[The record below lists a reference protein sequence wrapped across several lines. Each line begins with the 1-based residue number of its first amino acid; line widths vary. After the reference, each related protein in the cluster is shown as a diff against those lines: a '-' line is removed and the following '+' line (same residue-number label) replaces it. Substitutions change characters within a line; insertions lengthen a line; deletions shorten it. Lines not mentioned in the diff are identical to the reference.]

1 MTLRHYFLMA
11 ALLLCGL
18 SSTHAI
24 NRTELIKYAQT
35 LKGKKGAE
43 LKKAMNPLLA
53 PKTVLPYGSKDK
65 GTWWGFWYTDR
76 NPETNECYNR
86 YSSNKFYFNG
96 HTGMAISGMNIEHSF
111 PKSWWGGS
119 ENNAYQDL
127 YNLYPSDSK
136 ANSSKS
142 NYAMGVVTNITSEDK
157 GYDKVGS
164 GTIDG
169 QTGVPCWEPGD
180 TYKGDFAR
188 SYMYMAIAYS
198 NLKYVKTGKQ
208 TMANNDYPGMKSWAT
223 TLYIQW
229 SKADKVN
236 DLERARNNAV
246 ANIEGNR
253 NLLIDFPHL
262 AEYVWGD
269 STDIAFNPETSITT
283 ADDDNR
289 YLKEPSQPVTPPS
302 EDKYTFELADKIE
315 SGKSYLIVAQSESKY
330 IAAKPI
336 NSKYGFLYTT
346 DVTVNDQKQIT
357 VSSKANAFIITQQS
371 DDKYYIVDSN
381 NQYYYNDNRY
391 QNFNVTSSPS
401 ATTLWTLTPNS
412 DGTWKIVS
420 ATNHRIQ
427 YSSNYHSF
435 GCYSSE
441 QGTMPLLFVETET
454 PTAIQTATLHQRQAS
469 DIRYN
474 LGGQRVDEHYKG
486 IVVVNGKKIIVK

>member
-1 MTLRHYFLMA
+1 MTLKHYLLAA

-24 NRTELIKYAQT
+24 NRAELIKYAQT

-43 LKKAMNPLLA
+43 LKKALHPLLT
-53 PKTVLPYGSKDK
+53 PKTVLDYGSKEK

-76 NPETNECYNR
+76 DPKTYECYNR
-86 YSSNKFYFNG
+86 YSSNKFYFQNHDG
-96 HTGMAISGMNIEHSF
+96 KAISGMNIEHSF
-111 PKSWWGGS
+111 PKSWWGGK
-119 ENNAYQDL
+119 ENNAYKDL

-142 NYAMGVVTNITSEDK
+142 NYPMGVVTNVETEDK
-157 GYDKVGS
+157 GYDKLGT

-169 QTGVPCWEPGD
+169 KSGMQCWEPGD
-180 TYKGDFAR
+180 IYKGDFAR

-198 NLKYVKTGKQ
+198 NLTFSGTGLQ
-208 TMANNDYPGMKSWAT
+208 TMANNDYPGMRTWAT
-223 TLYIQW
+223 KLYIQW
-229 SKADKVN
+229 SNADKIDN
-236 DLERARNNAV
+236 LERARNNAV

-289 YLKEPSQPVTPPS
+289 YLKEPAQPVTPPS

-315 SGKSYLIVAQSESKY
+315 SGKCYLIVAQNGNNY
-330 IAAKPI
+330 TAAKPI
-336 NSKYGFLYTT
+336 SSKYGYLSTT

-371 DDKYYIVDSN
+371 DGKNYIVDSN

-391 QNFNVTSSPS
+391 PNFNVTRSPS
-401 ATTLWTLTPNS
+401 ATALWTLTHNS
-412 DGTWKIVS
+412 DNTWKIVS
-420 ATNHRIQ
+420 ATNHWIQ

-435 GCYSSE
+435 GCYTSE
-441 QGTMPLLFVETET
+441 QGTMPLLYVETET
-454 PTAIQTATLHQRQAS
+454 PTAIQTATLHQRQSS

-474 LGGQRVDEHYKG
+474 LKGQRVDEYYKG
-486 IVVVNGKKIIVK
+486 IVVINGKKIIVR

>member
-1 MTLRHYFLMA
+1 MTLKHYLLAA
-11 ALLLCGL
+11 ALLLCGS

-24 NRTELIKYAQT
+24 NRAELIKYAQT

-43 LKKAMNPLLA
+43 LKAALHPLLA
-53 PKTVLPYGSKDK
+53 PKTVLEYGS
-65 GTWWGFWYTDR
+65 GTENTWWGFWYTDR
-76 NPETNECYNR
+76 DPKTNECYNR
-86 YSSNKFYFNG
+86 YSSSKFYFKDHNG
-96 HTGMAISGMNIEHSF
+96 IAINGMNIEHSF
-111 PKSWWGGS
+111 PKSWWGGDK
-119 ENNAYQDL
+119 NKAYKDL

-142 NYAMGVVTNITSEDK
+142 NYPMGVVTNVKIEDE
-157 GYDKVGS
+157 GYDKVGT

-169 QTGVPCWEPGD
+169 QTGVQCWEPGD
-180 TYKGDFAR
+180 IYKGDFAR

-198 NLKYVKTGKQ
+198 NLTFSGTGEE
-208 TMANNDYPGMKSWAT
+208 TMANNDYPGMKPWAT

-229 SKADKVN
+229 SKTDKV
-236 DLERARNNAV
+236 DSLERVRNNAV

-269 STDIAFNPETSITT
+269 STDIAFNPEVSITT
-283 ADDDNR
+283 ADDDDR
-289 YLKEPSQPVTPPS
+289 YLKEPSLPVTPPS
-302 EDKYTFELADKIE
+302 EDKYTFVLADKVE
-315 SGKSYLIVAQSESKY
+315 SGKSYLIVAQSGSND

-336 NSKYGFLYTT
+336 SSKYGYLSTA

-357 VSSKANAFIITQQS
+357 VSSKANAFIITLQS

-391 QNFNVTSSPS
+391 QNFNVTRSPS
-401 ATTLWTLTPNS
+401 ATALWTLTPNS
-412 DGTWKIVS
+412 DNTWKIVS
-420 ATNHRIQ
+420 ATNHWIQ
-427 YSSNYHSF
+427 YSSVHTSF
-435 GCYSSE
+435 GCYAKQ

-454 PTAIQTATLHQRQAS
+454 PTTIQAVTLHQRQSS

-474 LGGQRVDEHYKG
+474 LKGQRVDEHYKG